1 MAVGILRLELRLMSP
16 HSLKEKRA
24 IINPLKNYLRK
35 KKNVSVAE
43 IDYHDIW
50 QSAVLEVAMAC
61 NHRAKLKSNLDS
73 IQQIIENRFPV
84 EVSSE
89 SIEIV

>member
-1 MAVGILRLELRLMSP
+1 MAVGILRMELHLMSP

-24 IINPLKNYLRK
+24 ILNPLKNYLRK

-43 IDYHDIW
+43 IDYHDVW
-50 QSAVLEVAMAC
+50 QSAVLEVAMAG
-61 NHRAKLKSNLDS
+61 NDRAKLKTSLDS
-73 IQQIIENRFPV
+73 IQQSIEKRFPV

-89 SIEIV
+89 SSEIV

>member
-50 QSAVLEVAMAC
+50 QSAVLEVAMAG
-61 NHRAKLKSNLDS
+61 NHRAKLKSNLDF